1 MTKIRL
7 LIVDDHAVVR
17 LGLRTLLSDEP
28 DLEVV
33 AEAGSA
39 EEALKQ
45 IESYHPDIVILDIQL
60 PGRSGIEICREIRDL
75 FPATKV
81 VILTSHAGENFLEQ
95 AMRAGA
101 SGYVLKQVGNE
112 ELIRAIRAAHRG
124 EVALDTRTATQ
135 VIKSYLEMGK
145 TVDESSFKDLSPRE
159 KEVLALV
166 AEGESN
172 KEIGAKLNL
181 TEITVRNYVSNI
193 LNKLQLRNRIEL
205 AKYAFVHN
213 LKDHMES

>member
-1 MTKIRL
+1 MAAIRL

-17 LGLRTLLSDEP
+17 LGLRTLLSDEA
-28 DLEVV
+28 DLEIV
-33 AEAGSA
+33 AEAGTA
-39 EEALKQ
+39 EEALRKVK
-45 IESYHPDIVILDIQL
+45 ELSPDIAVVDIQL
-60 PGRSGIEICREIRDL
+60 PGRSGIEVCRDIREQ
-75 FPATKV
+75 FPSTRV
-81 VILTSHAGENFLEQ
+81 VILTSHAGESFLEQ

-112 ELIRAIRAAHRG
+112 ELVRAIRAAYKG
-124 EVALDTRTATQ
+124 EIGLDSRTAAS
-135 VIKSYLEMGK
+135 VVSRFLEMEK
-145 TVDESSFKDLSPRE
+145 TVDKSAFSELSLRE

-213 LKDHMES
+213 LKDYMD

>member
-1 MTKIRL
+1 MAAIRL

-17 LGLRTLLSDEP
+17 LGLRTLLSDEA
-28 DLEVV
+28 DLEIV
-33 AEAGSA
+33 AEAGTA
-39 EEALKQ
+39 EEALRKVK
-45 IESYHPDIVILDIQL
+45 ELSPDIAVVDIQL
-60 PGRSGIEICREIRDL
+60 PGRSGIEVCRDIREQ
-75 FPATKV
+75 FPSTRV
-81 VILTSHAGENFLEQ
+81 VILTSHAGESFLEQ

-112 ELIRAIRAAHRG
+112 ELVRAIRAAYKG
-124 EVALDTRTATQ
+124 EIGLDSRTAAS
-135 VIKSYLEMGK
+135 VVSRFLEMEK
-145 TVDESSFKDLSPRE
+145 TVDKSAFSELSLRE

-213 LKDHMES
+213 LKDHMD

>member
-1 MTKIRL
+1 MAAIRL

-17 LGLRTLLSDEP
+17 LGLRTLLAEEA

-39 EEALKQ
+39 EDALLQVEQKN
-45 IESYHPDIVILDIQL
+45 PDIAVVDIQL
-60 PGRSGIEICREIRDL
+60 PGRSGIEICREIRQR
-75 FPATKV
+75 FPMTRV
-81 VILTSHAGENFLEQ
+81 VILTSHAGEAFVEQ

-112 ELIRAIRAAHRG
+112 ELIRAIRAAYRG
-124 EVALDTRTATQ
+124 EVALDSQTSSKVVNRFLD
-135 VIKSYLEMGK
+135 LEK
-145 TVDESSFKDLSPRE
+145 KADQSAFRELSLRE
-159 KEVLALV
+159 KEVLSLV

-172 KEIGAKLNL
+172 REIGVKLNL

-205 AKYAFVHN
+205 AKYAFEYH
-213 LKDHMES
+213 LKDHME